1 MGDDVPLGAGDVAET
16 AMLSLCAGGLV
27 RTWTD
32 SRSRLWRV
40 REAEQLRSLQG
51 TGFIGRAL
59 REEGRF
65 REVGMLCEE
74 RGTLILQSRFPAT
87 ADGDNVAFEANVL
100 NLEPAVQADSSVF
113 DDVESLLRQA
123 IRHTVEQNEFLLVET
138 GGWDAPL
145 EPFCLFIVVS
155 EDDSPVSVIETAP
168 EPRGSRLWEPHMVT
182 GRETNSLS
190 APATAENID
199 AAPIVM
205 LDAIATWGLEPWDL
219 ALTFGRRPEHRV

>member
-1 MGDDVPLGAGDVAET
+1 MAEGVALGAGDVVET

-32 SRSRLWRV
+32 GGSRLWRV
-40 REAEQLRSLQG
+40 REAALLHSLQG
-51 TGFIGRAL
+51 TGAIGRTL

-74 RGTLILQSRFPAT
+74 RGTLLLQSRFPVQV
-87 ADGDNVAFEANVL
+87 DGDEVAIEANLL
-100 NLEPAVQADSSVF
+100 NLEPAGAPDSSVF

-123 IRHTVEQNEFLLVET
+123 VRHTLAQNEFLLVEM
-138 GGWDAPL
+138 GGWDAPT
-145 EPFCLFIVVS
+145 EPFCLFIVVV
-155 EDDSPVSVIETAP
+155 EDDSAVSVIETAP
-168 EPRGSRLWEPHMVT
+168 EPRGSRLWEPHIVA

-190 APATAENID
+190 APAAPENID

-205 LDAIATWGLEPWDL
+205 MDAIATWGLEPWDL
-219 ALTFGRRPEHRV
+219 ALTFGQRPTD